1 MINGDILAIKF
12 YVRNYLLIL
21 FAILFICSF
30 GTSFFIYNLR
40 RNKMKNIRKIK
51 IITKDTEDNTDIQIY
66 KEFIA
71 LMKDI
76 LIEIKRDDADK

>member
-1 MINGDILAIKF
+1 
-12 YVRNYLLIL
+12 
-21 FAILFICSF
+21 
-30 GTSFFIYNLR
+30 
-40 RNKMKNIRKIK
+40 MKNIRKIK

-76 LIEIKRDDADK
+76 LIEIKRDGADK

>member
-1 MINGDILAIKF
+1 
-12 YVRNYLLIL
+12 
-21 FAILFICSF
+21 
-30 GTSFFIYNLR
+30 
-40 RNKMKNIRKIK
+40 MKNIWKIK

-76 LIEIKRDDADK
+76 LIEIKRDGADKWSKVKMAKILDFYIILVDK